1 MHKIVVIAFILFT
14 ATLHAQ
20 IFMPGNFPGLGQRTN
35 FANEFQPID
44 SLSAKKWSFSKYT
57 ALSTSY
63 TFFKGGSAAIIA
75 APIGLQLNRRLNN
88 NWYAFANVSVA
99 PAYINFNQSFL
110 TPGTSKNFPGNGFQS
125 NGLTMYSS
133 ASLGLQYVN
142 EAKTFSISGSI
153 SVEKSSYPLLPY
165 YPAANT
171 NTNAAILN
179 NRQR

>member
-20 IFMPGNFPGLGQRTN
+20 IFMPGNFPGLRQRAT
-35 FANEFQPID
+35 FANELQPID

-63 TFFKGGSAAIIA
+63 TFFKGGSAAVIA
-75 APIGLQLNRRLNN
+75 APIGLQLNRRLND
-88 NWYAFANVSVA
+88 NWYAFANVLIA

-110 TPGTSKNFPGNGFQS
+110 TTGTNKNYQKNGFQS

-133 ASLGLQYVN
+133 ASLGLQYIN

-153 SVEKSSYPLLPY
+153 SVEKSSYPVIPY
-165 YPAANT
+165 YPANT
-171 NTNAAILN
+171 TKNNPAIPY
-179 NRQR
+179 NR

>member
-1 MHKIVVIAFILFT
+1 MHKIILIACILFA
-14 ATLHAQ
+14 ATLNAQ
-20 IFMPGNFPGLGQRTN
+20 TFLPGNFPGLRQRAT
-35 FANEFQPID
+35 FANELEPIN

-110 TPGTSKNFPGNGFQS
+110 TTGTNKNYPRNGFQS

-133 ASLGLQYVN
+133 ASLGLQYIN

-153 SVEKSSYPLLPY
+153 SVKKSSYPLLPY
-165 YPAANT
+165 YPAGNT
-171 NTNAAILN
+171 KTNAVIPN
-179 NRQR
+179 NR